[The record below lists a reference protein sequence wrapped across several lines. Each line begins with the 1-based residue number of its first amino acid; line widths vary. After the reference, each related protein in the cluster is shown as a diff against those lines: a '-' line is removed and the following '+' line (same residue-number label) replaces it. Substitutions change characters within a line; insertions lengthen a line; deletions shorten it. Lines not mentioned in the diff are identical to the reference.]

1 MHAQI
6 LKTDWATVQIND
18 DDDDWKNKAII
29 SRDIKVPSPLLLK
42 ARTEKAHA
50 LMRFNTYFSER
61 K

>member
-6 LKTDWATVQIND
+6 LKTDWATVQIN
-18 DDDDWKNKAII
+18 DDWKNKAII